1 MTPSRKL
8 TICAGLFGLTLVL
21 VAGAAVARSVAP
33 LFVAWVPLVL
43 VAWVL
48 TRPGP
53 DWEPSTAAPVGAD
66 GEETGT
72 VRPAPAP
79 AGDEGS
85 S

>member
-8 TICAGLFGLTLVL
+8 RTSAGLFALALVL
-21 VAGAAVARSVAP
+21 VAGAAAAQSVAP

-53 DWEPSTAAPVGAD
+53 DWEPSAATPTGA
-66 GEETGT
+66 GEETGPVQAGSAT
-72 VRPAPAP
+72 
-79 AGDEGS
+79 AGDERPS
-85 S
+85 